1 MEELPFLTGQ
11 SSNHTLK
18 TCRWEAVFSS
28 SWIFFRRKRGSAS
41 GSDLG
46 GSTAR
51 AEPLGV
57 TILFIPLSASLHKL
71 ESDWAGDCDKI
82 SLPQCPVC
90 DQGSIIGH
98 GRRRKQA
105 HDEYHDWI
113 EIRRGRCPYCGKTFT
128 FLPLFSF
135 PYTHYSLL
143 ARCQALRRRFVENCS
158 WEKAL
163 PNLKD
168 SNRLPDPSTV
178 RRWSSGLDLS
188 QLALSFARQAIAH
201 IAPWVARGDTANHE
215 AEPLS
220 WLTPVLPILW
230 PLRL

>member
-1 MEELPFLTGQ
+1 MRSSILFQLDSLQEEEGFHFRL
-11 SSNHTLK
+11 
-18 TCRWEAVFSS
+18 R
-28 SWIFFRRKRGSAS
+28 SWRVNAG
-41 GSDLG
+41 
-46 GSTAR
+46 

-57 TILFIPLSASLHKL
+57 TILFIPLSASPHKL
-71 ESDWAGDCDKI
+71 ETDWAGDCDQI
-82 SLPQCPVC
+82 ILPQCPVC
-90 DQGSIIGH
+90 EQGSIVGH

-113 EIRRGRCPYCGKTFT
+113 EIRRGRCPGCGKTFT

-143 ARCQALRRRFVENCS
+143 ARCRALRRRFVEDCS
-158 WEKAL
+158 WEEAL

-168 SNRLPDPSTV
+168 SNRLPDPSTL

-188 QLALSFARQAIAH
+188 QLALSFAQQTIAR
-201 IAPWVARGDTANHE
+201 VAHWLVRSDPANHE
-215 AEPLS
+215 AGPLS

>member
-1 MEELPFLTGQ
+1 
-11 SSNHTLK
+11 
-18 TCRWEAVFSS
+18 VFSS
-28 SWIFFRRKRGSAS
+28 SWIFLQEEEGPRFRLMILEGQRRGRAP
-41 GSDLG
+41 GSYD
-46 GSTAR
+46 
-51 AEPLGV
+51 
-57 TILFIPLSASLHKL
+57 FFYPLSASPHKL
-71 ESDWAGDCDKI
+71 ETDWAGDCDQI
-82 SLPQCPVC
+82 ILPQCPVC
-90 DQGSIIGH
+90 EQGSIVGH

-113 EIRRGRCPYCGKTFT
+113 EIRRGRCPDCGKTFT

-158 WEKAL
+158 WEKAF

-168 SNRLPDPSTV
+168 SNRLPDPSTL

-188 QLALSFARQAIAH
+188 QLALSFARQAIARITH
-201 IAPWVARGDTANHE
+201 RVTRGDPANHE

-230 PLRL
+230 PLGL